1 MSSPIDVGWPEEKQ
15 AMRPLKKSLFP
26 ILALI
31 AFLSGQVH
39 AQESNI
45 KMKLR
50 ITINENKVV
59 TATLE
64 DNATVAAFKEML
76 PLTLDMSD
84 LHANE
89 KKFDLPKRLPTK
101 DSNPK
106 TIQAG
111 DLMIWNS
118 RTVVLFYKSFPTSYS
133 YTKIGRINDASGLAD
148 AVGSDDVRISFEL
161 E

>member
-1 MSSPIDVGWPEEKQ
+1 
-15 AMRPLKKSLFP
+15 MRLLEMAIYPS
-26 ILALI
+26 LALI
-31 AFLSGQVH
+31 VFLSGQVH
-39 AQESNI
+39 AQEYNL

-50 ITINENKVV
+50 VIINENKVL

-84 LHANE
+84 FNANE

-101 DSNPK
+101 DANPQM
-106 TIQAG
+106 IQAG

-118 RTVVLFYKSFPTSYS
+118 RTLVLFYKSFPTSYS
-133 YTKIGRINDASGLAD
+133 YTKIGLINNTSGIAD
-148 AVGSDDVRISFEL
+148 AFGPENVRIRFEL

>member
-1 MSSPIDVGWPEEKQ
+1 
-15 AMRPLKKSLFP
+15 
-26 ILALI
+26 
-31 AFLSGQVH
+31 
-39 AQESNI
+39 
-45 KMKLR
+45 MKLR

-106 TIQAG
+106 MIQVG

-118 RTVVLFYKSFPTSYS
+118 RTLVLFYKSFPTSYS

-148 AVGSDDVRISFEL
+148 AVCSEDVRISFEL

>member
-1 MSSPIDVGWPEEKQ
+1 
-15 AMRPLKKSLFP
+15 MRPLKKASFP
-26 ILALI
+26 IVALI

-39 AQESNI
+39 AQESNL

-50 ITINENKVV
+50 IRINEDKVV

-64 DNATVAAFKEML
+64 DNATVAAFKDML

-106 TIQAG
+106 IIQVG

-118 RTVVLFYKSFPTSYS
+118 RTLVLFYKSFPTSYS

-148 AVGSDDVRISFEL
+148 AVGSEDVRMSFEL

>member
-1 MSSPIDVGWPEEKQ
+1 
-15 AMRPLKKSLFP
+15 
-26 ILALI
+26 
-31 AFLSGQVH
+31 
-39 AQESNI
+39 
-45 KMKLR
+45 MKLK
-50 ITINENKVV
+50 ITINENKIF

-64 DNATVAAFKEML
+64 DNATAAAFKEML

-101 DSNPK
+101 DLNPK
-106 TIQAG
+106 MIQVG

-118 RTVVLFYKSFPTSYS
+118 RTLVLFYKSFPTSYS
-133 YTKIGRINDASGLAD
+133 YTKIGRINDASGIAGV
-148 AVGSDDVRISFEL
+148 VGPGDVRISFEL

>member
-1 MSSPIDVGWPEEKQ
+1 
-15 AMRPLKKSLFP
+15 
-26 ILALI
+26 
-31 AFLSGQVH
+31 
-39 AQESNI
+39 
-45 KMKLR
+45 MKLR

-148 AVGSDDVRISFEL
+148 AVGSEDVRISFEL

>member
-1 MSSPIDVGWPEEKQ
+1 
-15 AMRPLKKSLFP
+15 
-26 ILALI
+26 
-31 AFLSGQVH
+31 
-39 AQESNI
+39 
-45 KMKLR
+45 MKLS
-50 ITINENKVV
+50 ITVNENYVFR
-59 TATLE
+59 ATLE

-89 KKFDLPKRLPTK
+89 KKFDLPKRLPTN

-106 TIQAG
+106 MIQVG

-118 RTVVLFYKSFPTSYS
+118 RTLVLFYKSFPTSYS

-148 AVGSDDVRISFEL
+148 AVGSEDVRISFEL

>member
-1 MSSPIDVGWPEEKQ
+1 
-15 AMRPLKKSLFP
+15 MRLLEMAIYPS
-26 ILALI
+26 LALI
-31 AFLSGQVH
+31 VFLSGQVH
-39 AQESNI
+39 AQEYNL

-50 ITINENKVV
+50 VIINENKVL

-84 LHANE
+84 FNANE
-89 KKFDLPKRLPTK
+89 KKFDLPKRMPTK
-101 DSNPK
+101 DANPQM
-106 TIQAG
+106 IQAG

-118 RTVVLFYKSFPTSYS
+118 STLVFFYKSFPTSYS
-133 YTKIGRINDASGLAD
+133 YTKIGRINNTSGIAD
-148 AVGSDDVRISFEL
+148 AIGSENVRIRFEL

>member
-1 MSSPIDVGWPEEKQ
+1 
-15 AMRPLKKSLFP
+15 MRPLKKALIP
-26 ILALI
+26 ILALLV
-31 AFLSGQVH
+31 FLSGQVH
-39 AQESNI
+39 AQESNL

-50 ITINENKVV
+50 ITINEIKVV

-106 TIQAG
+106 MIQAG

-118 RTVVLFYKSFPTSYS
+118 RTLVLFYKSFPTSYS

-148 AVGSDDVRISFEL
+148 AVGSEDVRMSFEL

>member
-1 MSSPIDVGWPEEKQ
+1 MELHLAWRQLIQ
-15 AMRPLKKSLFP
+15 AMRPLKRALFP

-39 AQESNI
+39 AQESNL

-64 DNATVAAFKEML
+64 DNATAAAFKEML

-106 TIQAG
+106 MIQVG

-118 RTVVLFYKSFPTSYS
+118 RTLVLFYKSFPTSYS
-133 YTKIGRINDASGLAD
+133 YTKIGRIHDASGLAD
-148 AVGSDDVRISFEL
+148 AVGSEDVRMNFEL

>member
-1 MSSPIDVGWPEEKQ
+1 
-15 AMRPLKKSLFP
+15 MRLLEMAIYPS
-26 ILALI
+26 LALI
-31 AFLSGQVH
+31 VFLSGQVH
-39 AQESNI
+39 AQEYNL

-50 ITINENKVV
+50 VIINENKVL

-84 LHANE
+84 FNANE
-89 KKFDLPKRLPTK
+89 KKFDLPKRMPTK
-101 DSNPK
+101 DANPQM
-106 TIQAG
+106 IQAG

-118 RTVVLFYKSFPTSYS
+118 RTLVLFYKSFPTSYS
-133 YTKIGRINDASGLAD
+133 YTKIGRINNTSGIAD
-148 AVGSDDVRISFEL
+148 AFGPENVRIRFEL

>member
-1 MSSPIDVGWPEEKQ
+1 
-15 AMRPLKKSLFP
+15 MRPLKKALFQ

-31 AFLSGQVH
+31 AFVNGQVH
-39 AQESNI
+39 AQESNL

-64 DNATVAAFKEML
+64 DNATVAAFREML

-84 LHANE
+84 LNANE

-106 TIQAG
+106 KIQVG

-118 RTVVLFYKSFPTSYS
+118 STLVLFYKSFPTSYS

-148 AVGSDDVRISFEL
+148 AVGSEDVRISFEL

>member
-1 MSSPIDVGWPEEKQ
+1 
-15 AMRPLKKSLFP
+15 MRLLEIALFP
-26 ILALI
+26 LLVLI
-31 AFLSGQVH
+31 VFLGGHVH
-39 AQESNI
+39 AQEYNL

-50 ITINENKVV
+50 VIINENKVL

-84 LHANE
+84 FNANE

-101 DSNPK
+101 DANPQM
-106 TIQAG
+106 IQAG

-118 RTVVLFYKSFPTSYS
+118 STFVLFYKSFPTSYS
-133 YTKIGRINDASGLAD
+133 YTKIGRINNTSGIAD
-148 AVGSDDVRISFEL
+148 AIGSENVRIRFEL

>member
-1 MSSPIDVGWPEEKQ
+1 
-15 AMRPLKKSLFP
+15 MRLLEIALFT
-26 ILALI
+26 LLVLI
-31 AFLSGQVH
+31 VFLSGQVH
-39 AQESNI
+39 AQEYNL

-50 ITINENKVV
+50 VIINENKVL

-84 LHANE
+84 FNANE
-89 KKFDLPKRLPTK
+89 KKFDLPKRMPTK
-101 DSNPK
+101 DANPQM
-106 TIQAG
+106 IQAG

-118 RTVVLFYKSFPTSYS
+118 RTLVLFYKSFPTSYS
-133 YTKIGRINDASGLAD
+133 YTKIGRINNTSGIAD
-148 AVGSDDVRISFEL
+148 AFGPENVRIRFEL

>member
-1 MSSPIDVGWPEEKQ
+1 
-15 AMRPLKKSLFP
+15 MRLLEMAIYPS
-26 ILALI
+26 LALI
-31 AFLSGQVH
+31 VFLSGQVH
-39 AQESNI
+39 AQEYNL

-50 ITINENKVV
+50 VIINENKVL

-84 LHANE
+84 FNANE

-101 DSNPK
+101 DANPQM
-106 TIQAG
+106 IQAG

-118 RTVVLFYKSFPTSYS
+118 STLVFFYKSFPTSYS
-133 YTKIGRINDASGLAD
+133 YTKIGRINNTSGIAD
-148 AVGSDDVRISFEL
+148 AIGSENVRIRFEL

>member
-1 MSSPIDVGWPEEKQ
+1 
-15 AMRPLKKSLFP
+15 MRPLKKSLFP

-89 KKFDLPKRLPTK
+89 KKFDLPRRLPTK

-133 YTKIGRINDASGLAD
+133 YTKIGRINDAFGLAD
-148 AVGSDDVRISFEL
+148 AVGSEDVRMSFEL

>member
-1 MSSPIDVGWPEEKQ
+1 
-15 AMRPLKKSLFP
+15 MRLLEISLFT
-26 ILALI
+26 LLVLI
-31 AFLSGQVH
+31 VFSSGQVH
-39 AQESNI
+39 AQEYNL

-50 ITINENKVV
+50 VIINENKVL

-84 LHANE
+84 FNANE

-101 DSNPK
+101 DANPQM
-106 TIQAG
+106 IQAG

-118 RTVVLFYKSFPTSYS
+118 STLVFFYKSFPTSYS
-133 YTKIGRINDASGLAD
+133 YTKIGRINNTSGIAD
-148 AVGSDDVRISFEL
+148 AIGSENVRIRFEL

>member
-1 MSSPIDVGWPEEKQ
+1 
-15 AMRPLKKSLFP
+15 MRLLEMAIYPS
-26 ILALI
+26 LALI
-31 AFLSGQVH
+31 VFLSGQVH
-39 AQESNI
+39 AQEYNL

-50 ITINENKVV
+50 VIINENKVL

-84 LHANE
+84 FNANE

-101 DSNPK
+101 DANPQM
-106 TIQAG
+106 IQAG

-118 RTVVLFYKSFPTSYS
+118 STLVLFYKSFPTSYS
-133 YTKIGRINDASGLAD
+133 YTKIGRINNTSGIAD
-148 AVGSDDVRISFEL
+148 AIGSENVRIRFEL

>member
-1 MSSPIDVGWPEEKQ
+1 
-15 AMRPLKKSLFP
+15 MRPLKKALIP
-26 ILALI
+26 ILALLV
-31 AFLSGQVH
+31 FLSGQVH
-39 AQESNI
+39 AQESNL

-89 KKFDLPKRLPTK
+89 KKFDLPKRLPAR

-106 TIQAG
+106 MIQAG

-118 RTVVLFYKSFPTSYS
+118 RTLVLFYKSFPTSYS

-148 AVGSDDVRISFEL
+148 AVGSEDVRMSFEL

>member
-1 MSSPIDVGWPEEKQ
+1 
-15 AMRPLKKSLFP
+15 MRPLKKALFP
-26 ILALI
+26 IVALI
-31 AFLSGQVH
+31 AFFSGQVH
-39 AQESNI
+39 AQESNL

-106 TIQAG
+106 MIQMG

-118 RTVVLFYKSFPTSYS
+118 RTLVLFYKSFPTSYS
-133 YTKIGRINDASGLAD
+133 YTKIGRINDASGIAD
-148 AVGSDDVRISFEL
+148 AVGSEDVRMSYEL

>member
-1 MSSPIDVGWPEEKQ
+1 
-15 AMRPLKKSLFP
+15 MRLLEMAIYPS
-26 ILALI
+26 LALI
-31 AFLSGQVH
+31 VFLSGQVH
-39 AQESNI
+39 AQEYNL

-50 ITINENKVV
+50 VILNENKVL

-84 LHANE
+84 FNANE

-101 DSNPK
+101 DANPQM
-106 TIQAG
+106 IQAG

-118 RTVVLFYKSFPTSYS
+118 STFVLFYKSFPTSYS

-148 AVGSDDVRISFEL
+148 AVGSEDVRMSFEL

>member
-1 MSSPIDVGWPEEKQ
+1 
-15 AMRPLKKSLFP
+15 MRLLEMAIYPS
-26 ILALI
+26 LALI
-31 AFLSGQVH
+31 VFLSGQVH
-39 AQESNI
+39 AQEYNL

-50 ITINENKVV
+50 VIINENKVL

-84 LHANE
+84 FNANE
-89 KKFDLPKRLPTK
+89 KKFDLPKRMPTK
-101 DSNPK
+101 DANPQM
-106 TIQAG
+106 IQAG

-118 RTVVLFYKSFPTSYS
+118 RTLVLFYKSFPTSYS
-133 YTKIGRINDASGLAD
+133 YTKIGLINNTSGIAD
-148 AVGSDDVRISFEL
+148 AFGPENVRIRFEL

>member
-1 MSSPIDVGWPEEKQ
+1 
-15 AMRPLKKSLFP
+15 MRPLKKTSIP

-39 AQESNI
+39 AQESNL

-64 DNATVAAFKEML
+64 DNTTVAAFKDML

-89 KKFDLPKRLPTK
+89 KKIDLPKKLPTK

-106 TIQAG
+106 IIQVG

-118 RTVVLFYKSFPTSYS
+118 STLVLFYKSFPTSYS

-148 AVGSDDVRISFEL
+148 AVGSKDVRMSFEL

>member
-1 MSSPIDVGWPEEKQ
+1 
-15 AMRPLKKSLFP
+15 MRPVKKTLIP
-26 ILALI
+26 IVALI

-39 AQESNI
+39 AQESNL

-106 TIQAG
+106 MIQVG

-118 RTVVLFYKSFPTSYS
+118 RTLVLFYKSFPTSYS

-148 AVGSDDVRISFEL
+148 AVGSGDVRMSFEL

>member
-1 MSSPIDVGWPEEKQ
+1 
-15 AMRPLKKSLFP
+15 MRLLEMAIYPS
-26 ILALI
+26 LALI
-31 AFLSGQVH
+31 VFLSGQVH
-39 AQESNI
+39 AQEYNL

-50 ITINENKVV
+50 VIINENKVL

-84 LHANE
+84 FNANE

-101 DSNPK
+101 DANPQM
-106 TIQAG
+106 IQAG

-118 RTVVLFYKSFPTSYS
+118 RTLVLFYKSFPTSYS
-133 YTKIGRINDASGLAD
+133 YTKIGRINNTSGIAD
-148 AVGSDDVRISFEL
+148 AFGPENVRIRFEL